1 MAAIRYDRRT
11 NMLLIALTLTFSNA
25 FLSVLQP
32 VNAFSS
38 PSSLVWT
45 FQKNIVG
52 IRASRFVTESG
63 HCHSPSSS
71 HFYAQDDDN
80 NEASS
85 AFSAASTTTTTTTT
99 TTTSW
104 TMEQDWALIDQLPK
118 FTVIG
123 DGEKDT
129 NHHIRTFW
137 AQLAACTPSLSDKT
151 PNQVLERCQE
161 LERSSL
167 SLSSSSSKTNHDA
180 TTSTH
185 PPPPPR
191 KLLVFGPSPPQLQNW
206 MIDLD
211 HRDGKAVG
219 QTQDGRTIW
228 LRYHSIGRLE
238 GDPFSDISSSSV
250 LSLVPGGY
258 LEAVGGRIYELG
270 EPRQES
276 SSSISSTTSSSSIS
290 SRNHNNDKT
299 DDIRQEEKLDWWIPP
314 ATATMSALLASTVLS
329 ACIGYGAGLSIIFD
343 GSSSISSPAFSTDI
357 TTSTKT
363 NTRSSSL
370 EEQRVRTE
378 YRIYNERR
386 LLQTLSDRLEQ
397 DQQQLLEL
405 RQQPQP
411 PQQTP

>member
-1 MAAIRYDRRT
+1 MAAMRYDRLT
-11 NMLLIALTLTFSNA
+11 NMFFIVLTLTFSNA
-25 FLSVLQP
+25 FLPVFQP

-38 PSSLVWT
+38 PSSPVWT

-52 IRASRFVTESG
+52 IRASRCVTESG
-63 HCHSPSSS
+63 NCHSTSSPL
-71 HFYAQDDDN
+71 FYAQDDDDD
-80 NEASS
+80 EASS
-85 AFSAASTTTTTTTT
+85 TFSATSTTTT

-104 TMEQDWALIDQLPK
+104 TMEQDWALIDQVPK

-123 DGEKDT
+123 DGDGDGNT
-129 NHHIRTFW
+129 NNHIRTFW
-137 AQLAACTPSLSDKT
+137 AQLAACTPRLSDKT
-151 PNQVLERCQE
+151 PNQLLERCQE

-211 HRDGKAVG
+211 NRDGKAVG

-228 LRYHSIGRLE
+228 FRYHSIGRLE

-250 LSLVPGGY
+250 MSLVPGGY

-270 EPRQES
+270 EPRQQ
-276 SSSISSTTSSSSIS
+276 SSISSISSIG
-290 SRNHNNDKT
+290 NHNHNKK
-299 DDIRQEEKLDWWIPP
+299 DDIRQEEKLDWWMPS

-329 ACIGYGAGLSIIFD
+329 ACIGYGAGLSIIVD
-343 GSSSISSPAFSTDI
+343 GSSSISSPSFSTDSI
-357 TTSTKT
+357 TSTKT
-363 NTRSSSL
+363 TTRSSSL
-370 EEQRVRTE
+370 EEQRARTE
-378 YRIYNERR
+378 YRIYKNKE
-386 LLQTLSDRLEQ
+386 LLQTLWDRLEE

-405 RQQPQP
+405 RQQLPH
-411 PQQTP
+411 